1 MAMVSLVSGD
11 LTATVA
17 QHEREAVFVRMLKTE
32 PDIFAEIL
40 AQKFLRLRA
49 ADVHG
54 VQGCAELAERRV
66 DEPVEHLVLALEI
79 DVERGL
85 RNADAGGDLAGRDVL
100 DAMFEEQRS
109 RRAKNLFG
117 ALVAIAA
124 RLPRLGNDGVG
135 PRRSVLDRGLNH
147 APSHGVANRRLQ
159 AHNSD
164 N

>member
-32 PDIFAEIL
+32 PNIFAEIL

-85 RNADAGGDLAGRDVL
+85 RNSYAGGDVAGRVVL
-100 DAMFEEQRS
+100 WP
-109 RRAKNLFG
+109 N
-117 ALVAIAA
+117 V
-124 RLPRLGNDGVG
+124 
-135 PRRSVLDRGLNH
+135 
-147 APSHGVANRRLQ
+147 
-159 AHNSD
+159 
-164 N
+164 